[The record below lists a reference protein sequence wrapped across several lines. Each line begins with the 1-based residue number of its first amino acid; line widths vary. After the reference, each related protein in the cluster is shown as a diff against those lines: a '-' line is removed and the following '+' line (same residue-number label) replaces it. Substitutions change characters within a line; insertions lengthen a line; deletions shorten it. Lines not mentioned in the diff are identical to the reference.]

1 MPHFIANFASL
12 SLVSLDETS
21 VAAAGAVAAG
31 VVETGVAAAGNENA
45 AVVRAA
51 MDNPDKFNF
60 MVFPLNNLPRRN
72 WLVAHM
78 NFHLKKVLF
87 VWQKINKKIG
97 YFYRT

>member
-1 MPHFIANFASL
+1 MPHFIPHFIANFASL
-12 SLVSLDETS
+12 SLVLLDETS
-21 VAAAGAVAAG
+21 VAAAEAVTAG
-31 VVETGVAAAGNENA
+31 VVETGVAATGNEN

-78 NFHLKKVLF
+78 KLHLKNTLCLANN
-87 VWQKINKKIG
+87 Q
-97 YFYRT
+97 

>member
-1 MPHFIANFASL
+1 MPHFIPHFIANFASL
-12 SLVSLDETS
+12 SLVLLDETS
-21 VAAAGAVAAG
+21 VAAAEAVAAG

-78 NFHLKKVLF
+78 KLHLKNTLCLVKN
-87 VWQKINKKIG
+87 Q
-97 YFYRT
+97 